1 MAIKNLI
8 AKLYRLPRRLRM
20 TFYILWNKV
29 KFWMNDIEYGTG
41 MKVHNVVY
49 LTKHPEACMK
59 IGCNVTV
66 TSGEAFNPLCR
77 NIHASFC
84 LERSTSL
91 IEIGDDTGMSSP
103 CIWAKERISIGN
115 RVMIGG
121 DCILMDSDAH
131 NLDYRVRGSRER
143 IGKISKDALTAK
155 TAPIIIG
162 DDVLIGTRCII
173 LKGVS
178 IGDRSIIAAGSIVT
192 KSIPADCIAGGNPCR
207 VIRMLDN

>member
-1 MAIKNLI
+1 MTIKHFI

-41 MKVHNVVY
+41 LQVHNVVY

-59 IGCNVTV
+59 IGSNVTI

-77 NIHASFC
+77 NIRASIC

-143 IGKISKDALTAK
+143 IGKMSKDVLTAK

-178 IGDRSIIAAGSIVT
+178 IGARSIIAAGSIVT

>member
-1 MAIKNLI
+1 MTIKQFI

-41 MKVHNVVY
+41 LKVHNVVY

-66 TSGEAFNPLCR
+66 TSGEAFNPFCR
-77 NIHASFC
+77 NIRASFC
-84 LERSTSL
+84 LERPTSL

-115 RVMIGG
+115 RVKIGG

-131 NLDYRVRGSRER
+131 NLDYRVRGSMER

>member
-1 MAIKNLI
+1 MTIKHFI

-29 KFWMNDIEYGTG
+29 KFWMNDVEYGTG
-41 MKVHNVVY
+41 LKVHNVVY

-59 IGCNVTV
+59 IGSNVTI

-77 NIHASFC
+77 NIRASFC
-84 LERSTSL
+84 LERSASL
-91 IEIGDDTGMSSP
+91 IEIGDETGMSSP

-115 RVMIGG
+115 RVKIGG

-143 IGKISKDALTAK
+143 VGKMSKDVLTAT

-192 KSIPADCIAGGNPCR
+192 KSIPADCVAGGNPCR
-207 VIRMLDN
+207 VIRMLDK

>member
-1 MAIKNLI
+1 MTIKQFI

-20 TFYILWNKV
+20 TFYILWNKA

-41 MKVHNVVY
+41 LQVHNVVY
-49 LTKHPEACMK
+49 LTKHPKACMK

-77 NIHASFC
+77 NIRASFC

-115 RVMIGG
+115 RVKIGG

-143 IGKISKDALTAK
+143 IGKMSKDVLTAK